1 MKQGKLE
8 QEYWKSRAGRI
19 AEPRS
24 EMPTQLLIP
33 AAEYVRMS
41 KEDQRN
47 SIPIQKAAIRRYAEA
62 HGYEVVATYMDLGK
76 SGVQIKHRS
85 GLRQLLQDVVGGQS
99 RFRAI
104 LVYDVS
110 RWGRFQNADESAHYE
125 FLCRSADVAVHY
137 CAEQF
142 ENDGRMPNEIMKA
155 LKRTMAA
162 EYSRELA
169 VKVFAGQRQIVVRG
183 FRGGGIAG
191 YGLRRMMISA
201 DGRRKH
207 ILRYTERKNLL
218 TDHVVLVPGPKREV
232 ECIRTIF
239 ALAARRQ
246 TPRQIA
252 EELNRRKIKRPGYK
266 SWSKGSIYC
275 VLKNEKYMG
284 SNVWGKTNKPLG
296 GYTRRVP
303 PNEWAIKPD
312 AFFPLV
318 SPRQFSRVQRLM
330 RRRNNKIKKPDNYF
344 LNEMRKVLAREG
356 KLSQKLLKVRG
367 VFDHRMYLRRFG
379 SMMRAYELVGY
390 KPSAHAFRSTEG
402 WRRLQHLRADLFSRV
417 SALFPSQLRI
427 IQRPAQSNRRAV
439 ELDNHL
445 QVAVHICRP
454 LASSCDGKPRW
465 LLLGNRKENDLV
477 ALICLSDKSLKG
489 FSGFYLVPE
498 IGSLIKR
505 YKVLREGHPLL
516 AAGKHLE
523 SLSEFYEAA
532 KQIATWNPQ
541 DDVTAV
547 GDALF
552 AERASLLTVA
562 GKEIEFSRIEANL
575 FKLMFQNAGC
585 VVPAEK
591 LCSCVSDPSEWFI
604 RAHVSALRRKLGRQ
618 LRNRIITVKG
628 EGYMYKKSEDPKAA

>member
-1 MKQGKLE
+1 MLAQ
-8 QEYWKSRAGRI
+8 A
-19 AEPRS
+19 
-24 EMPTQLLIP
+24 LIP
-33 AAEYVRMS
+33 AAEYLRMS
-41 KEDQRN
+41 KEDQQN
-47 SIPIQKAAIRRYAEA
+47 SIPIQKAALRRYAAA
-62 HGYEVVATYMDLGK
+62 HGYEVVATYVDLGK

-169 VKVFAGQRQIVVRG
+169 VKVFAGQRQIAVRG

-201 DGRRKH
+201 DGSRKH

-218 TDHVVLVPGPKREV
+218 TDHVVLVPGPKHEV
-232 ECIRTIF
+232 ECIRAIF
-239 ALAARRQ
+239 ALAARRK

-252 EELNRRKIKRPGYK
+252 GELNRRKIKRPGYK
-266 SWSKGSIYC
+266 GWSKGSIYC
-275 VLKNEKYMG
+275 ILKNEKYMG

-296 GYTRRVP
+296 AYTRRVP

-318 SPRQFSRVQRLM
+318 TPGQFSRVQRLM
-330 RRRNNKIKKPDNYF
+330 RTRNNKIRKPDNYF
-344 LNEMRKVLAREG
+344 LKEMRKILAREG
-356 KLSQKLLKVRG
+356 KLSQKLLKKRG

-390 KPSAHAFRSTEG
+390 KPSAHAFRSTAG
-402 WRRLQHLRADLFSRV
+402 WRRLQHLRADLLSRL

-454 LASSCDGKPRW
+454 LAPSCSGKPRW
-465 LLLGNRKENDLV
+465 LLIGNRKESTLIS
-477 ALICLSDKSLKG
+477 LICLSDKNLNE
-489 FSGFYLVPE
+489 FNGFYLVPE
-498 IGSLIKR
+498 IGSLMRR
-505 YKVLREGHPLL
+505 YMVLREGHPLL
-516 AAGKHLE
+516 AAGKRLE
-523 SLSEFYEAA
+523 SLSQFYEAA
-532 KQIATWNPQ
+532 KQIAAWNPQ
-541 DDVTAV
+541 ENITTV
-547 GDALF
+547 GDAAF
-552 AERASLLTVA
+552 TERALLLTVA
-562 GKEIEFSRIEANL
+562 GKEIEFSPIEANL
-575 FKLMFQNAGC
+575 FKLMFQNAGR
-585 VVPAEK
+585 VVPAKK
-591 LCSCVSDPSEWFI
+591 LCSCATNPSEWFI
-604 RAHVSALRRKLGRQ
+604 RAHISALRRKLGPHF
-618 LRNRIITVKG
+618 RNRIVTVKG
-628 EGYMYKKSEDPKAA
+628 EGYMYIRPKGPKAPNE